1 MSQQKPTLA
10 EATKYAESYILYGD
24 QTRAFRAA
32 FPDTKAKPESVN
44 QKASAFHKIVNVQS
58 RINELQ
64 AGLKK
69 QTEEEF
75 NLSVSQIKNMLT
87 AAATQGLKHKI
98 DQQGNS
104 VPVSLPGVVSALSE
118 INKMD
123 GNHAPSKHAHGGDPN
138 MPPIETMNY
147 DLSDTERSARIA
159 AILDRG
165 RARATGQPDK

>member
-1 MSQQKPTLA
+1 MSQQNPTLA

-58 RINELQ
+58 RIKELQ
-64 AGLKK
+64 SNLKK

-75 NLSVSQIKNMLT
+75 NLSVGQIKKMLT
-87 AAATQGLKHKI
+87 AAATKGLKNKI
-98 DQQGNS
+98 DMYGNE
-104 VPVSLPGVVSALSE
+104 VPISIPGAVSALSE

-123 GNHAPSKHAHGGDPN
+123 GNHAA
-138 MPPIETMNY
+138 
-147 DLSDTERSARIA
+147 ARIDNTSSDGTMSPKP
-159 AILDRG
+159 AIDASKLSTD
-165 RARATGQPDK
+165 ALKEIMDASDAVEPS